1 MAKVSK
7 KNQLGRGLSSLLGE
21 NKIVDNL
28 TNTTSKNN
36 LFTIPIDYLSAGPWQ
51 VRKNFDENE
60 LFSLSQSIK
69 NNGIF
74 QPIVVVSD
82 KKESGKYKIVAGE
95 RRWRAAQLANVH
107 EVPVVLRDDL
117 SSEKIVEISLLENLE
132 RSDLNPIEE
141 AKGYED
147 LINEHNYTQ
156 EKVAKLFSKSRPYIT
171 NFLRLLTLPAE
182 IKTYIVDGKLSVG
195 HARAIIN
202 NENASRIAR
211 DIINRGLSVREV
223 EKILKKTDK
232 IDNSSE
238 PHEYLD
244 IEDELSSRIG
254 LKTKILFNKEKKN
267 GSLIIKFKNLDQLDF
282 IIKKFN
288 SV

>member
-7 KNQLGRGLSSLLGE
+7 KRPLGRGLSSLLGE
-21 NKIVDNL
+21 NLIVENL
-28 TNTTSKNN
+28 TNTNAKNN
-36 LFTIPIDYLSAGPWQ
+36 LSFIPIEHLSPGSWQ

-60 LFSLSQSIK
+60 LSSLSQSIK

-82 KKESGKYKIVAGE
+82 KEKNGKYKIVAGE
-95 RRWRAAQLANVH
+95 RRWRAAQLANLH
-107 EVPVVLRDDL
+107 EVPVILRDDFSL
-117 SSEKIVEISLLENLE
+117 EKIAEISLLENLE

-156 EKVAKLFSKSRPYIT
+156 EKVAKIFSKSRPYIT
-171 NFLRLLTLPAE
+171 NFLRLLSLPDE

-202 NENASRIAR
+202 SENSLQIAK
-211 DIINRGLSVREV
+211 DIIKKGLSVREV
-223 EKILKKTDK
+223 EKILNNTKKIENTSDP
-232 IDNSSE
+232 N
-238 PHEYLD
+238 EYLD
-244 IEDELSSRIG
+244 IENDLSSKIG
-254 LKTKILFNKEKKN
+254 LKTKIIFNKKKKN
-267 GSLIIKFKNLDQLDF
+267 GSLTIKFKNLEQLEF
-282 IIKKFN
+282 IMKKLK
-288 SV
+288 

>member
-7 KNQLGRGLSSLLGE
+7 KRPLGRGLSSLLGE
-21 NKIVDNL
+21 NLIVENL
-28 TNTTSKNN
+28 TNTNVKNN
-36 LFTIPIDYLSAGPWQ
+36 LSFIPIEHLSPGSWQ

-60 LFSLSQSIK
+60 LTSLSQSIK

-82 KKESGKYKIVAGE
+82 KEKNGKYKIVAGE
-95 RRWRAAQLANVH
+95 RRWRAAQLANLH
-107 EVPVVLRDDL
+107 EVPVILRDDF
-117 SSEKIVEISLLENLE
+117 SSEKIAEISLLENLE

-156 EKVAKLFSKSRPYIT
+156 EKVAKIFSKSRPYIT
-171 NFLRLLTLPAE
+171 NFIRLLTLPDE

-202 NENASRIAR
+202 SENSLQIAK
-211 DIINRGLSVREV
+211 DIIKKGLSVREV
-223 EKILKKTDK
+223 EKILNNSKKIENTSDP
-232 IDNSSE
+232 N
-238 PHEYLD
+238 EYLD
-244 IEDELSSRIG
+244 IENDLSSKIG
-254 LKTKILFNKEKKN
+254 LKTKIIFNNKKKN
-267 GSLIIKFKNLDQLDF
+267 GSLTIKFKNLEQLEF
-282 IIKKFN
+282 IMKKLK
-288 SV
+288 

>member
-7 KNQLGRGLSSLLGE
+7 KKPLGRGLSSLLGE
-21 NKIVDNL
+21 NLIVENL
-28 TNTTSKNN
+28 TNTNMKNN
-36 LFTIPIDYLSAGPWQ
+36 LSFIPIEHLSPGSWQ

-60 LFSLSQSIK
+60 LSSLSKSIK

-82 KKESGKYKIVAGE
+82 KEKNGKYKIVAGE
-95 RRWRAAQLANVH
+95 RRWRAAQLANLH
-107 EVPVVLRDDL
+107 EVPVILRDDF
-117 SSEKIVEISLLENLE
+117 SSEKIAEISLLENLE

-156 EKVAKLFSKSRPYIT
+156 EKVAKIFSKSRPYIT
-171 NFLRLLTLPAE
+171 NFLRLLTLPDE

-202 NENASRIAR
+202 SENSLQIAK
-211 DIINRGLSVREV
+211 DIIKKGLSVREV
-223 EKILKKTDK
+223 EKILKNTNKVENTSDP
-232 IDNSSE
+232 N
-238 PHEYLD
+238 EYLD
-244 IEDELSSRIG
+244 IENDLSSRIG
-254 LKTKILFNKEKKN
+254 LKTKIIFNKKKKN
-267 GSLIIKFKNLDQLDF
+267 GSLTIKFKNLEQLEF
-282 IIKKFN
+282 IMKKLK
-288 SV
+288 

>member
-7 KNQLGRGLSSLLGE
+7 KKPLGRGLSSLLGE
-21 NKIVDNL
+21 NLIVENL
-28 TNTTSKNN
+28 TNTNAKNN
-36 LFTIPIDYLSAGPWQ
+36 LSFIPIEHLSPGSWQ

-60 LFSLSQSIK
+60 LTSLSQSIK

-82 KKESGKYKIVAGE
+82 KEKNGKYKIVAGE
-95 RRWRAAQLANVH
+95 RRWRAAQLANLH
-107 EVPVVLRDDL
+107 EVPVILRDDF
-117 SSEKIVEISLLENLE
+117 SSEKIAEISLLENLE

-156 EKVAKLFSKSRPYIT
+156 EKVAKIFSKSRPYIT
-171 NFLRLLTLPAE
+171 NFLRLLSLPDE

-202 NENASRIAR
+202 SENSLQIAK
-211 DIINRGLSVREV
+211 DIIKKGLSVREV
-223 EKILKKTDK
+223 EKILNNSKKIENTSDP
-232 IDNSSE
+232 N
-238 PHEYLD
+238 EYLD
-244 IEDELSSRIG
+244 IENDLSSKIG
-254 LKTKILFNKEKKN
+254 LKTKIIFNNKKKN
-267 GSLIIKFKNLDQLDF
+267 GSLTIKFKNLEQLEF
-282 IIKKFN
+282 IMKKLK
-288 SV
+288 

>member
-7 KNQLGRGLSSLLGE
+7 KKPLGRGLSSLLGE
-21 NKIVDNL
+21 NLIVENL
-28 TNTTSKNN
+28 TNTNVKNN
-36 LFTIPIDYLSAGPWQ
+36 LSFIPIEHLSPGSWQ

-60 LFSLSQSIK
+60 LTSLSQSIK

-82 KKESGKYKIVAGE
+82 KEKNGKYKIVAGE
-95 RRWRAAQLANVH
+95 RRWRAAQLANLH
-107 EVPVVLRDDL
+107 EVPVILRDDF
-117 SSEKIVEISLLENLE
+117 SSEKIAEISLLENLE

-156 EKVAKLFSKSRPYIT
+156 EKVAKIFSKSRPYIT
-171 NFLRLLTLPAE
+171 NFIRLLTLPDE

-202 NENASRIAR
+202 SENSLQIAK
-211 DIINRGLSVREV
+211 DIIKKGLSVREV
-223 EKILKKTDK
+223 EKILNNSKKIENTS
-232 IDNSSE
+232 N
-238 PHEYLD
+238 PNEYLD
-244 IEDELSSRIG
+244 IENDLSSKIG
-254 LKTKILFNKEKKN
+254 LKTKIIFNNKKKN
-267 GSLIIKFKNLDQLDF
+267 GSLTIKFKNLEQLEF
-282 IIKKFN
+282 IMKKLK
-288 SV
+288 